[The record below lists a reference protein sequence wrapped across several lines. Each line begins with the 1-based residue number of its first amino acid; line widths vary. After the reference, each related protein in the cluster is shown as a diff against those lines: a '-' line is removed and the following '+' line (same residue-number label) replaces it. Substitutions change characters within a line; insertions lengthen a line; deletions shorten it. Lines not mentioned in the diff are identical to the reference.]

1 MSRNKTVHIKYFALL
16 REERGLAAE
25 SIDTEANDLAQL
37 YNEVRARHS
46 FSLPVE
52 RMAVAVNDGFAN
64 WQDRVED
71 QDVIV
76 FVPPVAGG

>member
-25 SIDTEANDLAQL
+25 SIDTEADDLAQL
-37 YNEVRARHS
+37 YDEVRARYS
-46 FSLPVE
+46 FSLPVD
-52 RMAVAVNDGFAN
+52 RMAVAVNDEFAN
-64 WQDRVED
+64 WSDRVED
-71 QDVIV
+71 QAVIV

>member
-1 MSRNKTVHIKYFALL
+1 MSRHKTVHIKYFALL

-25 SIDTEANDLAQL
+25 SIDTEADDLAQL
-37 YNEVRARHS
+37 YNEVRSRHS
-46 FSLPVE
+46 FSLPLE
-52 RMAVAVNDGFAN
+52 RMAVAVNDGFRE
-64 WQDRVED
+64 WHDRLQD